1 MGESLRYGIIGCIG
15 IGQTHGQAVQNAD
28 GVELVAC
35 ADVVPENGQS
45 FAEEFECAAYTD
57 TTEMIEDANID
68 AVSVCTPS
76 GTHSRV
82 VTEVAEAG
90 ADVLCEKPLD
100 VFADRMDRM
109 ITACNNAGVTLAGVF
124 QRRYDPAALRVKSAI
139 AEGDLG
145 KVVLGDT
152 AVKWFRSQEYY
163 DSGDW
168 RGTRKMD
175 GGVLMNQ
182 AIHMIDRLCWLVGDV
197 EEVWATVD
205 NVDRRLDCED
215 TAAIAVRFANGALG
229 TIEGTT
235 AVKGGL
241 TRTEVNGT
249 EGSITIEEDDV
260 SHFEVG
266 TGEES
271 FYSPETEIQDVVGK
285 VSPLGEGHEAVVQD
299 FVNALHEGRRPA
311 VTGQEARSPVDLI
324 LAAYAAAERGEPVSP
339 ADVREGEIGGSQIRA
354 EDRE

>member
-1 MGESLRYGIIGCIG
+1 MDDSLKYGIVGCIG
-15 IGQTHGQAVQNAD
+15 IGQTHGQAVRKAE
-28 GVELVAC
+28 GAELVAC
-35 ADVVPENGQS
+35 ADVVPENARS
-45 FAEEFECAAYTD
+45 FADDFDCDAYTD
-57 TTEMIEDANID
+57 TTEMVQDADVD

-76 GTHSRV
+76 GTHSQV
-82 VTEVAEAG
+82 VTEVADAG

-100 VFADRMDRM
+100 IFADRMDRM
-109 ITACNNAGVTLAGVF
+109 IAACDDADVTLAGVF
-124 QRRYDPAALRVKSAI
+124 QRRYDPAAQRAKSAVDSG
-139 AEGDLG
+139 ALGDL
-145 KVVLGDT
+145 VLGDT

-168 RGTRKMD
+168 RGTREMD

-205 NVDRRLDCED
+205 NADRILDCED

-241 TRTEVNGT
+241 TRTELNGT
-249 EGSITIEEDDV
+249 DGSITIEEDAV
-260 SHFEVG
+260 THFEVG

-271 FYSPETEIQDVVGK
+271 FYHSETETRTTDGK
-285 VSPLGEGHEAVVQD
+285 ISSLGTGHTAVVQD
-299 FVNALHEGRRPA
+299 FVNALHGGHDPA
-311 VTGQEARSPVDLI
+311 VTGRDARRPVDLI
-324 LAAYAAAERGEPVSP
+324 LAAYAAAERGEPVELN
-339 ADVREGEIGGSQIRA
+339 DVRDGTIGGPRVRA
-354 EDRE
+354 EDRN

>member
-1 MGESLRYGIIGCIG
+1 MDELLRYGIVGCIG
-15 IGQTHGQAVQNAD
+15 IGQTHGQAVQNVD

-35 ADVVPENGQS
+35 SDVVPENAQS
-45 FAEEFECAAYTD
+45 FAEEFDCVAYTD
-57 TTEMIEDANID
+57 TTEMIKDANID
-68 AVSVCTPS
+68 AISVCTPS
-76 GTHSRV
+76 GTHSQV
-82 VTEVAEAG
+82 VIEAAEAG
-90 ADVLCEKPLD
+90 AHILCEKPLD
-100 VFADRMDRM
+100 IFADRMDKM
-109 ITACNNAGVTLAGVF
+109 ITACDDAGVTLAGVF
-124 QRRYDPAALRVKSAI
+124 QRRYDPPARRAKQAI
-139 AEGDLG
+139 DDGDFGDL
-145 KVVLGDT
+145 VLGDT

-168 RGTRKMD
+168 RGTREMD

-197 EEVWATVD
+197 EEIWAAVD
-205 NVDRRLDCED
+205 NVDRILDCED
-215 TAAIAVRFANGALG
+215 TATMAVRFVNGTLG

-249 EGSITIEEDDV
+249 EGSITIKEDEI

-271 FYSPETEIQDVVGK
+271 FYHSETEHHDANGDI
-285 VSPLGEGHEAVVQD
+285 SPLGTGHEAVVQD
-299 FVNALHEGRRPA
+299 FVNALHEGHDPA
-311 VTGQEARSPVDLI
+311 VTGHEARKPVDII

-339 ADVREGEIGGSQIRA
+339 VDIREGLVGGPQVRA
-354 EDRE
+354 EDRD